1 MRPEYRESV
10 KCSICGWTGNPEA
23 LMARTDSANAVNES
37 AELTLKLIPRLTR
50 WAQTRVVNE
59 EFGTELSLRQLSAL
73 QMIEDETTTLGDV
86 ARRLMVTPAVVTG
99 LIDRLE
105 KRGYVRRINST
116 DDRRRVL
123 LALTDEG
130 RAAAES
136 VSGQLQA
143 EMATALSGFSASD
156 LEQLDRSLSR
166 LRPVAS
172 ELERSSP
179 DRRFT

>member
-1 MRPEYRESV
+1 
-10 KCSICGWTGNPEA
+10 
-23 LMARTDSANAVNES
+23 MARTDSANAVNES

-105 KRGYVRRINST
+105 KRGYVRRIASSG
-116 DDRRRVL
+116 DRRRVN
-123 LALTDEG
+123 LALTPEG
-130 RAAAES
+130 RAAAERAQRGLTDELS
-136 VSGQLQA
+136 A
-143 EMATALSGFSASD
+143 KMANFPGEELRALERG
-156 LEQLDRSLSR
+156 LGLLDR
-166 LRPVAS
+166 VVQ
-172 ELERSSP
+172 ELEGERTAG
-179 DRRFT
+179 RR